1 MRLSPVILLSAAA
14 VVSAFQ
20 SPDPNQESWRPLPVG
35 GGNVPEIHSL
45 KLKRQL
51 YAVSGTLLFYCVTI
65 FLNIFFILPRLCAY
79 ASHPIRGLIADG
91 SIGCDRKMVHTLR
104 SEAYG
109 QQIGQHRNFDGEGLM
124 GRV

>member
-20 SPDPNQESWRPLPVG
+20 SPDQNQESWRPLPVG

-51 YAVSGTLLFYCVTI
+51 YAVSDTLYFYCVSV
-65 FLNIFFILPRLCAY
+65 FLDVLFTLPRLCACM
-79 ASHPIRGLIADG
+79 H
-91 SIGCDRKMVHTLR
+91 HTR
-104 SEAYG
+104 FE
-109 QQIGQHRNFDGEGLM
+109 D
-124 GRV
+124 